1 MTGIKEAF
9 REYILLMKYNPRKI
23 LILIFLVIISAVLG
37 KYFSLVLFVA
47 LFLTSAFFIPES
59 PADQMLPLSD
69 REIRILYLSRVWV
82 KVIHVLFFFMI
93 NLVIGMIWNLG
104 GYRDLFRENPF
115 MVVLFSILTVLFSTF
130 FFLTTMNSSMRLFKS
145 LFYEGKRSVPVLI
158 GRIGCVL
165 YGVVLLL
172 VCVTLLEFQ
181 GLIDSVLIVTD
192 TILLLIGVVG
202 ILSSWKISKR

>member
-23 LILIFLVIISAVLG
+23 LILIFLVIISAVFG
-37 KYFSLVLFVA
+37 KYFSFVLFVA

-69 REIRILYLSRVWV
+69 REIRSLYLSRVWV

-93 NLVIGMIWNLG
+93 NLVIGMIWNLW

-130 FFLTTMNSSMRLFKS
+130 FFLTTMNSSMRLLKS

-158 GRIGCVL
+158 GRIGCVV
-165 YGVVLLL
+165 YGVVLFL
-172 VCVTLLEFQ
+172 VCVTILEFQ